1 MINYN
6 EISLKLNPGV
16 ILKIRDILKEKNDNR
31 ILLYNSL
38 KELEIKP
45 KLILNQIHND
55 FEK

>member
-45 KLILNQIHND
+45 KLILFFIIND
-55 FEK
+55 